1 MKKILKPAL
10 IVAFTIGLLT
20 VANAQNATSN
30 TSGNDVFTTVEEMPM
45 INRCAVRV
53 MTEQEK
59 QECTS
64 KEMFNI
70 IAENIKYPEQ
80 AKKNNISGV
89 VYVTFV
95 VDEFGN
101 VTDVEVMRGTNEAL
115 DKEAVRAVKATN
127 GYWIAGK
134 QDGKYV
140 KVRYNVPVKFTL

>member
-10 IVAFTIGLLT
+10 FFAFTIGLLAI
-20 VANAQNATSN
+20 ANAQNSTTN
-30 TSGNDVFTTVEEMPM
+30 TSVNDVFTTVDEMSM

-59 QECTS
+59 QECTN

-95 VDEFGN
+95 IDEFGN

-115 DKEAVRAVKATN
+115 DKEALRAVKATN
-127 GYWIAGK
+127 GSWIAGK
-134 QDGKYV
+134 QDGKNV
-140 KVRYNVPVKFTL
+140 KVRYNVPIKFTL